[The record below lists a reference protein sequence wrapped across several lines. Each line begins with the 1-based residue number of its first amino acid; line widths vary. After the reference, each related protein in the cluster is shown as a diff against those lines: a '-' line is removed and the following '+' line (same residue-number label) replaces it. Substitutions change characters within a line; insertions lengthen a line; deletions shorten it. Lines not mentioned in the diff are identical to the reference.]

1 MPVTASEVK
10 ALRELTGAGMMEC
23 KKALT
28 ETHGD
33 LDEAIALLRKKGA
46 ASAEK
51 KSGRIAAEGV
61 ITFAINDEGTTAIL
75 VEVNCETD
83 FVAKDNSFKDFSTD
97 LANTLLERRPESV
110 EDASQ
115 LQLAGGATIEATRQE
130 LIAKIGENISLRRFE
145 VVEAGP
151 GELAGYVHGSR
162 IGVIIRMG
170 SSTEPDLGRDIA
182 MHVAASRP
190 VCIDESE
197 MPGELLQKERDI
209 YTAQAAE
216 SGKPPEIAEKMV
228 TGRIKKF
235 LKENTLLGQPFVKNP
250 DESVGDLLSGQQA
263 SVVSMSRFEVGEG
276 LEKRSDDFVAEV
288 MAQAQGG

>member
-97 LANTLLERRPESV
+97 LANTLLEGRPESV

-145 VVEAGP
+145 VVQAGP

-197 MPGELLQKERDI
+197 MPDELLQKERDI

-250 DESVGDLLSGQQA
+250 DESVGDLLSDQQA

>member
-61 ITFAINDEGTTAIL
+61 ITFAINDEGTAAIL

-83 FVAKDNSFKDFSTD
+83 FVAKDNSFKDFSTH
-97 LANTLLERRPESV
+97 LANTLLEHRPDSV
-110 EDASQ
+110 EGASQ

-145 VVEAGP
+145 VVQAGP
-151 GELAGYVHGSR
+151 GELAGDAHGAR
-162 IGVIIRMG
+162 IGVSIRMG

-197 MPGELLQKERDI
+197 MPDELLKKERDI

-216 SGKPPEIAEKMV
+216 SGKPPEIVEKMV

-250 DESVGDLLSGQQA
+250 DESVGDLLSDQQA

>member
-28 ETHGD
+28 ETDGD
-33 LDEAIALLRKKGA
+33 LDEAVALLRKKGA
-46 ASAEK
+46 ASAQK

-61 ITFAINDEGTTAIL
+61 ITFAINDEGTAAIL

-83 FVAKDNSFKDFSTD
+83 FVAKDNSFKDFSTH
-97 LANTLLERRPESV
+97 LANTLLERRPDSV

-145 VVEAGP
+145 VVQASP

-197 MPGELLQKERDI
+197 MPDELLQKERDI

>member
-97 LANTLLERRPESV
+97 LANTLLEGRPESV

-145 VVEAGP
+145 IVQAGP

>member
-97 LANTLLERRPESV
+97 LANTLLEGRPESV

-145 VVEAGP
+145 VVQAGP

-162 IGVIIRMG
+162 IGVIIRMD

-197 MPGELLQKERDI
+197 MPDELLQKERDI

>member
-61 ITFAINDEGTTAIL
+61 ITFAINDEGTAAIL

-83 FVAKDNSFKDFSTD
+83 FVAKDNSFKDFSTH
-97 LANTLLERRPESV
+97 LANTLLEHRPDSV

-170 SSTEPDLGRDIA
+170 SSTESDLGRDIA

>member
-61 ITFAINDEGTTAIL
+61 ITFAINNEGTAAIL

-83 FVAKDNSFKDFSTD
+83 FVAKDNSFKDFSTH
-97 LANTLLERRPESV
+97 LANTLLEHRPDSV

-145 VVEAGP
+145 VVQAGP

-162 IGVIIRMG
+162 IGVIIRMD

-197 MPGELLQKERDI
+197 MPDELLKKERDI

-216 SGKPPEIAEKMV
+216 SGKPPEIVEKMV

>member
-28 ETHGD
+28 ETDGD
-33 LDEAIALLRKKGA
+33 LDDAIALLRKKGA

-61 ITFAINDEGTTAIL
+61 IAFAINDEGTAAIL

-83 FVAKDNSFKDFSTD
+83 FVAKDDSFKDFVNQ
-97 LANTLLERRPESV
+97 LASTLLERRPDSV
-110 EDASQ
+110 EDAAQ
-115 LQLAGGATIEATRQE
+115 LQLVGGATIEVTRQE

-145 VVEAGP
+145 VIQAGP

-170 SSTEPDLGRDIA
+170 ASAGVDLGRDIA

-190 VCIDESE
+190 LCIDESE
-197 MPGELLQKERDI
+197 MPDELLNKERDI
-209 YTAQAAE
+209 YTA
-216 SGKPPEIAEKMV
+216 
-228 TGRIKKF
+228 
-235 LKENTLLGQPFVKNP
+235 
-250 DESVGDLLSGQQA
+250 
-263 SVVSMSRFEVGEG
+263 
-276 LEKRSDDFVAEV
+276 
-288 MAQAQGG
+288 

>member
-1 MPVTASEVK
+1 MPVTAAEVK

-145 VVEAGP
+145 VVQAGP

-197 MPGELLQKERDI
+197 MPDELLQKERDI

>member
-1 MPVTASEVK
+1 MSVTASEVK

-28 ETHGD
+28 ETDGD
-33 LDEAIALLRKKGA
+33 LDDAIALLRKKGA

-61 ITFAINDEGTTAIL
+61 VAFAINDAGTAAIL

-115 LQLAGGATIEATRQE
+115 LQLAGGATIETTRQE

-145 VVEAGP
+145 VVQAGP

>member
-97 LANTLLERRPESV
+97 LANTLLEGRPESV

-145 VVEAGP
+145 VVQAGP

-197 MPGELLQKERDI
+197 MPDELLKKERDI

-216 SGKPPEIAEKMV
+216 SGKPPEIVEKMV